1 MEFLVLTSE
10 KLREA
15 AEELEPLEDE
25 QERVLDEIKMSWLRG
40 TDLDDESSIVKEFS
54 KRFS

>member
-25 QERVLDEIKMSWLRG
+25 QERVLDEIKMAWLRS
-40 TDLDDESSIVKEFS
+40 TNLDDESSIVKEFS